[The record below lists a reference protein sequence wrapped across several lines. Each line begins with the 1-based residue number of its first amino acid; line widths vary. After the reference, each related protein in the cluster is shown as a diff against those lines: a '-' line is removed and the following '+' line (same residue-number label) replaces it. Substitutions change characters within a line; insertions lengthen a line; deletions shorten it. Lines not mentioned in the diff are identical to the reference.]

1 MRKKSKPI
9 NTKTPTILYR
19 DNNEYLAIMWIY
31 GVAHG
36 DEGIEYANGSTKEEV
51 RISLVQN
58 ADDELKRIYSKYGPN
73 TPIQVAGDMQ
83 DTMTRTDIDNKG
95 STCTRYKMMDNGIL
109 KWAIQ
114 RSRLKSFG
122 FDHRE
127 EGSKYITRRS
137 RKEGGGARGIDHLL
151 VCDLFASFQTWPIM
165 WAKSFAFCMTC
176 LFEKLLRKNLRK
188 TSLTRGSR
196 TRRERTGH
204 VIALPLAKANSKQQ
218 PARTG
223 HVIALPPSRQS
234 KQQTAA
240 RHRNEISFGPKS
252 HKLAYTFRLATYFQR
267 TAYTYATMR
276 SPVPF
281 VTSTKAASSWM
292 VVPRGGGVVDSL
304 FGGPA
309 VVVEPVKESLISSF
323 GAPIAFALSV
333 ALAAVALTMC
343 LLVAQNFPFKSAFGA
358 TIVDETGKPTKAGPV
373 KTVATA
379 ITAVAGFVLG
389 MNV

>member
-1 MRKKSKPI
+1 MTTRGQNCRPKRRMLHFAFAYCERTQKYCNYLCNLIQGPKQMRKKSKPI

-188 TSLTRGSR
+188 TSLTRGCLCM
-196 TRRERTGH
+196 H
-204 VIALPLAKANSKQQ
+204 VHAIRACNSYMYAPDRDAAATQFFS
-218 PARTG
+218 P
-223 HVIALPPSRQS
+223 HVY
-234 KQQTAA
+234 
-240 RHRNEISFGPKS
+240 ISCS
-252 HKLAYTFRLATYFQR
+252 HIEPILLSTFL
-267 TAYTYATMR
+267 
-276 SPVPF
+276 
-281 VTSTKAASSWM
+281 
-292 VVPRGGGVVDSL
+292 
-304 FGGPA
+304 
-309 VVVEPVKESLISSF
+309 
-323 GAPIAFALSV
+323 
-333 ALAAVALTMC
+333 
-343 LLVAQNFPFKSAFGA
+343 
-358 TIVDETGKPTKAGPV
+358 
-373 KTVATA
+373 
-379 ITAVAGFVLG
+379 
-389 MNV
+389 